1 MECLLQKVM
10 SLETANVAIRYASRN
25 KHIAVVRLLLSDER
39 VYSSANNNFVFKLA
53 SRDGHIEDVQH
64 LIRDEKVLVD
74 IRAIQTIII
83 TVFVGKL

>member
-1 MECLLQKVM
+1 MD
-10 SLETANVAIRYASRN
+10 SSANNNYAIKYASEYRYTE
-25 KHIAVVRLLLSDER
+25 VVKLLLSDER